1 MIQSMNAITVRGN
14 QDDKALA
21 AYVQWKNG
29 KALVG
34 SIHLPVQAFIDA
46 TTQHLSVRS
55 THRYLV
61 TMGLQANI

>member
-1 MIQSMNAITVRGN
+1 MNAITVRGN

-34 SIHLPVQAFIDA
+34 TTYLPMQPSLMLQHSYLHL
-46 TTQHLSVRS
+46 
-55 THRYLV
+55 
-61 TMGLQANI
+61 